1 MEPRASSGRRGGNLP
16 ARAPSPSPGS
26 GSAEGAL
33 PHRPPGDAPR
43 PDDGRVRVLVA
54 INPPLWGELV
64 ERTLLREPDFDVA
77 GHVEDETSL
86 VETVARAAGPLVVL
100 LDYEAFGPGTESVVS
115 RLGRLAPGCR
125 VLVLARRATEDTVVS
140 VLRAGASGLV
150 GKDRSRETLVAA
162 LRAVAAGEAWANR
175 AATARALRQLAGPG
189 RPAIGAALLTRRE
202 RDVVEAVCDGR
213 RNREIAE
220 ALGISEKTVKTH
232 LSSLFVKAGVASRMA
247 LARWARQAGAA
258 EEG

>member
-1 MEPRASSGRRGGNLP
+1 MEPRTKAARAGDASPG
-16 ARAPSPSPGS
+16 RAPSP
-26 GSAEGAL
+26 
-33 PHRPPGDAPR
+33 PPGPRPAGADAPSAGPR
-43 PDDGRVRVLVA
+43 PVPGADGAPVRVLVA

-64 ERTLLREPDFDVA
+64 VRTLLREPDVEVA

-86 VETVARAAGPLVVL
+86 VETVARAAAPLVVL

-150 GKDRSRETLVAA
+150 GKDRSRDTLVAA

-175 AATARALRQLAGPG
+175 SATARALRQLAGPG
-189 RPAIGAALLTRRE
+189 RPANGAALLTRRE
-202 RDVVEAVCDGR
+202 RDVVEAVCDGL

-220 ALGISEKTVKTH
+220 TLGISEKTVKTH
-232 LSSLFVKAGVASRMA
+232 LASLFVKARVASRMA
-247 LARWARQAGAA
+247 LARWAREAGSP
-258 EEG
+258 E